1 MGDERVLP
9 VLIGPFSGPIH
20 GVSVINNALHALM
33 VQRGLR
39 PAILDLSPGPRARG
53 LAYHAVRTARTAWGI
68 FRILGAP
75 LSRTRRRYVM
85 HLDGGSGLVYN
96 IALALALRVTGQ
108 AVLFYHHSSRY
119 VLADSALMRTL
130 LRFAGPAPQ
139 LFCSG
144 KMAALFFERYRPR
157 GPALIINNAAWVNP
171 VPETGRQQG
180 NGALRLG
187 FLSVLTLD
195 KGVGRAL
202 ETLRALHR
210 RGVPAELA
218 LAGPV
223 RDPAAR
229 RLIDQ
234 AQIEFGS
241 ALHVRGLVR
250 GPDRD
255 GFLAGLDY
263 FLFPSL
269 YPHETQSLVVPEALS
284 AGVPVIA
291 YDHRFVGEVVGKAG
305 LLIPPLEDFAARGVD
320 WIASGDGLLAERRK
334 QAKAHFESMR
344 KDASGQI
351 DDLLAWTGGGQL

>member
-9 VLIGPFSGPIH
+9 VLIGPFSGPVH
-20 GVSVINNALHALM
+20 GVSIINNALHALM

-39 PAILDLSPGPRARG
+39 PAIMDLSPGSRSRG
-53 LAYHAVRTARTAWGI
+53 PIYHVVRTARAAWGV
-68 FRILGAP
+68 FRILGAALTRP
-75 LSRTRRRYVM
+75 RRRYVM

-96 IALALALRVTGQ
+96 IALAVALRVTGQ

-119 VLADSALMRTL
+119 VLANSALMRIL

-157 GPALIINNAAWVNP
+157 GQALLINNAAWVTP
-171 VPETGRQQG
+171 APETGRQHDRG
-180 NGALRLG
+180 HLRLG
-187 FLSVLTLD
+187 FLSVLTLE
-195 KGVGRAL
+195 KGVGRAI
-202 ETLRALHR
+202 ETLRTLR
-210 RGVPAELA
+210 GRGVPAELA

-223 RDPAAR
+223 RDSAAR

-234 AQIEFGS
+234 AQSEFGS
-241 ALHVRGLVR
+241 ALFVRGLVQ
-250 GPDRD
+250 GSDRD
-255 GFLAGLDY
+255 VFLAGLDY

-291 YDHRFVGEVVGKAG
+291 YDHRFVGEVVGRGG
-305 LLIPPLEDFAARGVD
+305 LLIPPVEDFAIQAVD
-320 WIASGDGLLAERRK
+320 WIASGPGLLAERRK
-334 QAKAHFESMR
+334 QARAHFESMR
-344 KDASGQI
+344 KEASGQI
-351 DDLLAWTGGGQL
+351 EDLLAWMGGGQL

>member
-39 PAILDLSPGPRARG
+39 PAIIDLSPGSRSRG
-53 LAYHAVRTARTAWGI
+53 PAYHAVRTARAAWGVL
-68 FRILGAP
+68 RILGMA
-75 LSRTRRRYVM
+75 LTRTRRRHVM

-119 VLADSALMRTL
+119 VLADSALMRL
-130 LRFAGPAPQ
+130 LLSFAGSAPQ
-139 LFCSG
+139 LFCSAR
-144 KMAALFFERYRPR
+144 MATLFFERYRSR
-157 GPALIINNAAWVNP
+157 GQALVINNAAWVTP
-171 VPETGRQQG
+171 VPETGRQQNRG
-180 NGALRLG
+180 QLRVG
-187 FLSVLTLD
+187 FLSVLTLE
-195 KGVGRAL
+195 KGVGQAI
-202 ETLRALHR
+202 ETLRTLRQH
-210 RGVPAELA
+210 GVPAELA

-234 AQIEFGS
+234 AQNEFGP
-241 ALHVRGLVR
+241 ALLVRGLVQ
-250 GPDRD
+250 GLDRD
-255 GFLAGLDY
+255 VFLTGLDY

-269 YPHETQSLVVPEALS
+269 YAHETQSLVVPEALS

-291 YDHRFVGEVVGKAG
+291 YDHRFVEEVVGEGG
-305 LLIPPLEDFAARGVD
+305 LLIPPGEDFAVRAVD

-344 KDASGQI
+344 KEASAQI
-351 DDLLAWTGGGQL
+351 DGLLAWARGGQL